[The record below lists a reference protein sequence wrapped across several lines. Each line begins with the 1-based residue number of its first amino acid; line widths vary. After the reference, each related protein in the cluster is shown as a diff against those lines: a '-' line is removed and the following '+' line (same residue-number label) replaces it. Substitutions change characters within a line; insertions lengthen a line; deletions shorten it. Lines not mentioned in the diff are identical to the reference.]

1 MRADEEADIETMK
14 AEIAAEEARI
24 AELQD
29 KIAKTTRSKLDLQV
43 TSIPPLLHR
52 SACWLVVTFG
62 VLTSLIWVWVVCRAS
77 C

>member
-1 MRADEEADIETMK
+1 MINNICLSMLRNLWLVGQVRADEEADIETMK

-43 TSIPPLLHR
+43 TSIP
-52 SACWLVVTFG
+52 
-62 VLTSLIWVWVVCRAS
+62 SLPPE
-77 C
+77 

>member
-43 TSIPPLLHR
+43 TSTLL
-52 SACWLVVTFG
+52 SG
-62 VLTSLIWVWVVCRAS
+62 
-77 C
+77 

>member
-1 MRADEEADIETMK
+1 MVGQVRADEEADIETMK

-43 TSIPPLLHR
+43 TSTLLSCTDPHAGLL
-52 SACWLVVTFG
+52 S
-62 VLTSLIWVWVVCRAS
+62 VLGS
-77 C
+77 

>member
-43 TSIPPLLHR
+43 TSALLSCTDPH
-52 SACWLVVTFG
+52 AGL
-62 VLTSLIWVWVVCRAS
+62 LLSLLES
-77 C
+77 

>member
-52 SACWLVVTFG
+52 SACCG
-62 VLTSLIWVWVVCRAS
+62 I
-77 C
+77 